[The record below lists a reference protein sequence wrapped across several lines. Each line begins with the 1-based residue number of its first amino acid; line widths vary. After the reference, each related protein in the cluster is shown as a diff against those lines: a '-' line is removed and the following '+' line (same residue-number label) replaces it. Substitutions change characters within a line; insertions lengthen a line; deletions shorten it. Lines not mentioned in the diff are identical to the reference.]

1 MKPNDTHIVY
11 GVTGGIGAGKS
22 EILRYISAHYECRVL
37 KADEVGRELM
47 RKGRSVYKAL
57 VQGFGPEILLPD
69 GEIDRAKLA
78 EWIFSDP
85 ALQNKANE
93 IEHPIIRDSI
103 MRRIRRAKER
113 PIFLEAALLKE
124 GNLIPLCQEVIVVT
138 ADREVRVE
146 RLMASRGYTRE
157 KSLRVMDGQLQ
168 SEEFLRL
175 ADHVIDTGGSLP
187 ESCEKTRLLM
197 TELGVPLKHDTV

>member
-22 EILRYISAHYECRVL
+22 EILRYISAHYDCRVL

-57 VQGFGPEILLPD
+57 LVGFGPEILLPD
-69 GEIDRAKLA
+69 GEIDRTKLA

-85 ALQNKANE
+85 ALQKKANE

-103 MRRIRRAKER
+103 IRRIRRAKTR
-113 PIFLEAALLKE
+113 HVFLEAAL
-124 GNLIPLCQEVIVVT
+124 LCQEVIVVT
-138 ADREVRVE
+138 ASRDVRVE

-197 TELGVPLKHDTV
+197 AELGVPLKHDTV

>member
-22 EILRYISAHYECRVL
+22 EILRYISAHYDCRVL

-69 GEIDRAKLA
+69 GEIDRTKLA

-85 ALQNKANE
+85 ALQKKANE
-93 IEHPIIRDSI
+93 IEHQTIRDSI
-103 MRRIRRAKER
+103 IRRIRRTKER
-113 PIFLEAALLKE
+113 HVFLEAALLKE

-197 TELGVPLKHDTV
+197 AELGVPLKHDTV

>member
-22 EILRYISAHYECRVL
+22 EILRYISDHYDCRVL

-57 VQGFGPEILLPD
+57 VQGFGPELLLPD
-69 GEIDRAKLA
+69 GEIDRTKLA

-85 ALQNKANE
+85 ALQKKANE

-103 MRRIRRAKER
+103 IRRIRRAKTR
-113 PIFLEAALLKE
+113 HVFLEAALLKE
-124 GNLIPLCQEVIVVT
+124 GDLIPLCQAVIVVT
-138 ADREVRVE
+138 ASRDVRVE

-168 SEEFLRL
+168 AEDFLRL

-197 TELGVPLKHDTV
+197 AELGVPLKHDTV